1 MDGLYLQCGGMV
13 EVEKLR
19 KNECTLHR
27 LPRSLEM
34 SHYIRLD
41 RTNKFKAL

>member
-1 MDGLYLQCGGMV
+1 MVYICNVTGLE
-13 EVEKLR
+13 EVEKSGR
-19 KNECTLHR
+19 KKCTLHR